1 MATKA
6 KRKVETREAA
16 MKVITDNMKD
26 RKKRM
31 ADLEASKRAD
41 ADQLEANMRNLLEKE
56 QTRER
61 EIADRG
67 RRI

>member
-6 KRKVETREAA
+6 KRKVQTREAA

-31 ADLEASKRAD
+31 ADLEAGKKAD

-56 QTRER
+56 
-61 EIADRG
+61 
-67 RRI
+67 